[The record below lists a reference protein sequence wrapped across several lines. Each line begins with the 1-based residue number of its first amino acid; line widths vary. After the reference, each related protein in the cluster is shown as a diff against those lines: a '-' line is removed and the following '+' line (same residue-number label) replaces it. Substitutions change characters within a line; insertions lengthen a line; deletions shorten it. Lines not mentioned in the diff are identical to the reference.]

1 MFRVDAGSGVPIYRQ
16 LVQQVRRDV
25 MLGRLQPGDQLPSV
39 KEVVDSLS
47 VNPNTV
53 VKAFG
58 ELEHQGLVLRR
69 QGVGTFVAAAPAVT
83 SLLVAPKLLGSLAR
97 WVDRARQ
104 EGLSAEQ
111 GRMLLEGAL
120 DEPGVSPGHRYG
132 RKIWGLRDCDLDV
145 PAGRVVALIGPN
157 GSGKTTLMSM
167 AAGLLPVTAGYA
179 AGGGGGR
186 GAGGGARQ

>member
-58 ELEHQGLVLRR
+58 ELEHQGLVVRR
-69 QGVGTFVAAAPAVT
+69 QGVGTFVAASPSMA
-83 SLLVAPKLLGSLAR
+83 SLPVVPKLLGSLAR

-104 EGLSAEQ
+104 DGLSRSRS
-111 GRMLLEGAL
+111 GCSWRLPSMSRRSVW
-120 DEPGVSPGHRYG
+120 VS
-132 RKIWGLRDCDLDV
+132 
-145 PAGRVVALIGPN
+145 A
-157 GSGKTTLMSM
+157 
-167 AAGLLPVTAGYA
+167 
-179 AGGGGGR
+179 
-186 GAGGGARQ
+186 ARQAVPHERSAAVRGPRAPLRAQDPGPA